1 MKFFYLL
8 ITLLLTP
15 LIVGA
20 SEDSTIKELGV
31 YDIQHPGGNLDY
43 KSSVTL
49 RGKAGLFLLHQCL
62 EGREIVSL
70 QNIAKNPKKKVFISG
85 VEALQNANGNSISC
99 EQKNWFVL
107 GVTSVEN
114 LKPTH
119 GMRPDL
125 KLFCVRNNLIR
136 VRGFKTVENWG
147 VSSVASR
154 CSSG

>member
-8 ITLLLTP
+8 ITLILTP

-31 YDIQHPGGNLDY
+31 YDTPHPGGNLDY
-43 KSSVTL
+43 KSSFSF
-49 RGKAGLFLLHQCL
+49 RGKIGIFLFHQCL
-62 EGREIVSL
+62 EGREIVSV
-70 QNIAKNPKKKVFISG
+70 QDIPKNPKKKVLIKG
-85 VEALQNANGNSISC
+85 GEGLQNANGNSISC

-107 GVTSVEN
+107 GVTRLEKINGNSAF
-114 LKPTH
+114 
-119 GMRPDL
+119 RA

-136 VRGFKTVENWG
+136 VRGNLTVENWG